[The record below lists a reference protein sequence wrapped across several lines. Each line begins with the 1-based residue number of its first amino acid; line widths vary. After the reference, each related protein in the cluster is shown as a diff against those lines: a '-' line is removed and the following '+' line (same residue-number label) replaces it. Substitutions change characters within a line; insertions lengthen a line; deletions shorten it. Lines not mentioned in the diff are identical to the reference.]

1 MWNWQVEPCGG
12 ARIGKWENSIHA
24 WVDELSWDEC
34 SHSLVLKLKACI
46 TDKSGPIAFCV
57 HYAIENNTNNNKKQ
71 KTIHLFNKKQK
82 ILGLFY

>member
-1 MWNWQVEPCGG
+1 MRNWQAEPRGG
-12 ARIGKWENSIHA
+12 ARIGKRENSIHA
-24 WVDELSWDEC
+24 WVEMSWDEC

-57 HYAIENNTNNNKKQ
+57 HYAIENNNKKKQ